1 MADDLNKNITIQV
14 TSDTSDIEQNISTLN
29 KTIDGLLA
37 QQKQLD
43 NAGQQNSAS

>member
-29 KTIDGLLA
+29 KTINGLLA
-37 QQKQLD
+37 QQKQ
-43 NAGQQNSAS
+43 GSKTQQATKD